1 MKTTA
6 NNVYMQDP
14 SGQMRQFKTDII
26 IFLGVVFFSLVALLL
41 TAGQSSIE
49 IQLHDTY
56 FVIDKISMT
65 VLIVGPL
72 TFLIFL
78 ARGFRSK
85 FKTKGT
91 NVGLIIGLILV
102 SVITF
107 YVVRIQQSYLS
118 EALRLDRES
127 FPQREQFIANTTI
140 KINWTWGLLGIWCM
154 GLLLLTFRTI
164 RIWRDGYS
172 S

>member
-1 MKTTA
+1 MLA
-6 NNVYMQDP
+6 AIP

-26 IFLGVVFFSLVALLL
+26 IFLGVVFFCLVVLLL
-41 TAGQSSIE
+41 TAGQSSID

-65 VLIVGPL
+65 VLIAGPL

-78 ARGFRSK
+78 TRGFRRK

-91 NVGLIIGLILV
+91 NIGLILGLMLV

-107 YVVRIQQSYLS
+107 HFVRIQQSYLS
-118 EALRLDRES
+118 EAMRLN
-127 FPQREQFIANTTI
+127 I
-140 KINWTWGLLGIWCM
+140 
-154 GLLLLTFRTI
+154 
-164 RIWRDGYS
+164 
-172 S
+172 